1 MFPYAIPIMNFD
13 VFQWVKLVKRTIFW
27 INLKSVKW
35 NNRFIYHFTSFFFFA
50 DSPFFLQI
58 VEIYCCE
65 LYPGLHQE
73 KKERK
78 EMCEWETLLRKFFG
92 INGKKGKKVSY
103 RIPNAFLL
111 LDWAF
116 EIKDNEIVASYC
128 FLLLTPSLL
137 SLDKSEKKGETNYK
151 LIVHKDTLLLNL
163 PFLVES
169 FCCGA
174 LVHH

>member
-1 MFPYAIPIMNFD
+1 MESFIRKEKQMRKGTIPMFPYAIPIMNFD

-92 INGKKGKKVSY
+92 INGKKGKKSF
-103 RIPNAFLL
+103 ISHS
-111 LDWAF
+111 
-116 EIKDNEIVASYC
+116 KC
-128 FLLLTPSLL
+128 FFIAWL
-137 SLDKSEKKGETNYK
+137 SFWD
-151 LIVHKDTLLLNL
+151 
-163 PFLVES
+163 
-169 FCCGA
+169 
-174 LVHH
+174 